1 MGNKSERHKAKHTK
15 RETKWETHGRQG
27 SSRFQISPKGK
38 KKGEGAIPPACFK
51 SFKPN
56 SFLLFRTV
64 GEWKTS
70 TRQVGGKR
78 EAIETQLGDD
88 KEIII

>member
-1 MGNKSERHKAKHTK
+1 VGDT
-15 RETKWETHGRQG
+15 WET
-27 SSRFQISPKGK
+27 RFQISPKGK
-38 KKGEGAIPPACFK
+38 KKGEVAIPPACFK

-64 GEWKTS
+64 GEWKTN

-88 KEIII
+88 KDIII